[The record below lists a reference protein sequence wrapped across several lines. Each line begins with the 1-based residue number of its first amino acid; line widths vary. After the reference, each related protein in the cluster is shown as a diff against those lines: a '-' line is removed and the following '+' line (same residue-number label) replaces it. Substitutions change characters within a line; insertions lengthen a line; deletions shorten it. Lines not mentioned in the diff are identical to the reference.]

1 MFEGIST
8 YLSKIVASR
17 MVIKF
22 VAGFLLVVRRYFL
35 FAVGIEKEIGYFTP
49 REVKNNKTLV

>member
-1 MFEGIST
+1 
-8 YLSKIVASR
+8 